1 MYAYLIKQEY
11 KKIYTNKEKKIRRS
25 QMTQILQASQCE
37 DSYFYKAQQKHFQKE
52 RKLISYFPL
61 AVLSLREEKTNI
73 DEVP

>member
-1 MYAYLIKQEY
+1 MVGNVDAYLINQGY
-11 KKIYTNKEKKIRRS
+11 KKLYTNKEKKIEGRK
-25 QMTQILQASQCE
+25 CE
-37 DSYFYKAQQKHFQKE
+37 DSYFYKAQQKHSQKE